1 MKYCLLYGIINNYNR
16 YDTWQS
22 HFVPDYQRAY
32 SWDTGKKDSDLK
44 KQVNTF
50 LNDLQDYL
58 RSDVVT
64 PYYFG
69 HFLYEKI
76 GDNKYAIIDGQQRLT
91 TIVIFVSALFKSIA
105 HEREL
110 TEREEVILED
120 MIKRKSSYKF
130 STVQYDNQLFRD
142 YVIDHLKKDHY
153 GIETT
158 SGHRLVAAYDYFQD
172 KLQIMN
178 LTTRE
183 ALLSAVVNA
192 SCTTHIVNGEAE
204 AIQMFIFQ
212 NDRGKKP
219 SNLEIIKAQFMY
231 NIHIYGGEDTEALI
245 QEVKNRFE
253 HVYRSISD
261 IEEFV
266 DEDAVLTHTLK
277 IYFNSL
283 WESNTIER
291 INAEITKPDR
301 LDFIKNFTIELDRSF
316 NNISRLNKDR
326 KESVFI
332 EGALLCGRFDI
343 ILPFFIKAYTNGIE
357 LKEIERM
364 AKALG
369 DLVLRDVVIKTRAD
383 LRSRLDG
390 VFKSFS
396 TSIEEIIERINYMK
410 YTTDWWWA
418 YWNNDTLKNAVES
431 NWYSNYHSIAKI
443 ILWKYENF
451 LIEKEGKAGYAPIS
465 YSSIKNPHLEH
476 IAPQTEN
483 EEVAAGYDT
492 YDEDFKEKYL
502 LSLGNFLLLS
512 APHNESIGNR
522 PFASKRESYNQL
534 KQQREIQIMT
544 ENDCVWDRVKIAERR
559 EKIVNFILE
568 YL

>member
-1 MKYCLLYGIINNYNR
+1 M
-16 YDTWQS
+16 
-22 HFVPDYQRAY
+22 
-32 SWDTGKKDSDLK
+32 
-44 KQVNTF
+44 
-50 LNDLQDYL
+50 
-58 RSDVVT
+58 
-64 PYYFG
+64 
-69 HFLYEKI
+69 
-76 GDNKYAIIDGQQRLT
+76 
-91 TIVIFVSALFKSIA
+91 
-105 HEREL
+105 
-110 TEREEVILED
+110 
-120 MIKRKSSYKF
+120 
-130 STVQYDNQLFRD
+130 
-142 YVIDHLKKDHY
+142 
-153 GIETT
+153 
-158 SGHRLVAAYDYFQD
+158 
-172 KLQIMN
+172 
-178 LTTRE
+178 
-183 ALLSAVVNA
+183 
-192 SCTTHIVNGEAE
+192 
-204 AIQMFIFQ
+204 
-212 NDRGKKP
+212 
-219 SNLEIIKAQFMY
+219 
-231 NIHIYGGEDTEALI
+231 
-245 QEVKNRFE
+245 
-253 HVYRSISD
+253 
-261 IEEFV
+261 
-266 DEDAVLTHTLK
+266 
-277 IYFNSL
+277 
-283 WESNTIER
+283 WESNTIET

-364 AKALG
+364 AKVLG

>member
-1 MKYCLLYGIINNYNR
+1 MTRGNLI
-16 YDTWQS
+16 
-22 HFVPDYQRAY
+22 FVPDYQRAY

-212 NDRGKKP
+212 NNRGKKP

>member
-1 MKYCLLYGIINNYNR
+1 MTRGNLI
-16 YDTWQS
+16 
-22 HFVPDYQRAY
+22 FVPDYQRAY

-418 YWNNDTLKNAVES
+418 YWNNDTFKNAVES

>member
-1 MKYCLLYGIINNYNR
+1 MESSTTIIGMTRGNLI
-16 YDTWQS
+16 
-22 HFVPDYQRAY
+22 FVPDYQRAY

-76 GDNKYAIIDGQQRLT
+76 GDNEYAIIDGQQRLT

-142 YVIDHLKKDHY
+142 YVIDHVKKDHY

-183 ALLSAVVNA
+183 TLLSAVVNA

-231 NIHIYGGEDTEALI
+231 NIHIYGREDTEALI

-301 LDFIKNFTIELDRSF
+301 LDFIKNFTIELERSF

-410 YTTDWWWA
+410 DTTDWWWA

>member
-1 MKYCLLYGIINNYNR
+1 MTRGNLI
-16 YDTWQS
+16 
-22 HFVPDYQRAY
+22 FVPDYQRAY

-76 GDNKYAIIDGQQRLT
+76 GDNEYAIIDGQQRLT

-142 YVIDHLKKDHY
+142 YVIDHVKKDHY

-183 ALLSAVVNA
+183 TLLSAVVNA

-231 NIHIYGGEDTEALI
+231 NIHIYGREDTEALI

-301 LDFIKNFTIELDRSF
+301 LDFIKNFTIELERSF

-410 YTTDWWWA
+410 DTTDWWWA

>member
-1 MKYCLLYGIINNYNR
+1 MESSTTIIGMTRGNLI
-16 YDTWQS
+16 
-22 HFVPDYQRAY
+22 FVPDYQRAY

-58 RSDVVT
+58 RNDVVT

-364 AKALG
+364 AKVLG

>member
-1 MKYCLLYGIINNYNR
+1 MTRGNLI
-16 YDTWQS
+16 
-22 HFVPDYQRAY
+22 FVPDYQRAY

-192 SCTTHIVNGEAE
+192 SCTTHIVNGEVE

>member
-1 MKYCLLYGIINNYNR
+1 MESSTTIIGMTRGNLI
-16 YDTWQS
+16 
-22 HFVPDYQRAY
+22 FVPDYQRAY

-110 TEREEVILED
+110 TESEEVILED

>member
-1 MKYCLLYGIINNYNR
+1 MESSTTIIGMTRGNLI
-16 YDTWQS
+16 
-22 HFVPDYQRAY
+22 FVPDYQRAY

-451 LIEKEGKAGYAPIS
+451 LIEKEGKAGYASIS

>member
-1 MKYCLLYGIINNYNR
+1 MESSTTIIGMTRGNLI
-16 YDTWQS
+16 
-22 HFVPDYQRAY
+22 FVPDYQRAY

-58 RSDVVT
+58 KSDVVT

>member
-1 MKYCLLYGIINNYNR
+1 MTRGNLI
-16 YDTWQS
+16 
-22 HFVPDYQRAY
+22 FVPDYQRAY

>member
-1 MKYCLLYGIINNYNR
+1 MTRGNLI
-16 YDTWQS
+16 
-22 HFVPDYQRAY
+22 FVPDYQRAY

-451 LIEKEGKAGYAPIS
+451 LIEKEGKAGYASIS

>member
-1 MKYCLLYGIINNYNR
+1 MKYCLLYGIIN
-16 YDTWQS
+16 
-22 HFVPDYQRAY
+22 DYQRAY

-58 RSDVVT
+58 GSDVVT

-364 AKALG
+364 AKVLG
-369 DLVLRDVVIKTRAD
+369 NLVLRDVVIKTRAD

>member
-1 MKYCLLYGIINNYNR
+1 MESSTTIIGMTRGNLI
-16 YDTWQS
+16 
-22 HFVPDYQRAY
+22 FVPDYQRAY

-301 LDFIKNFTIELDRSF
+301 WDFIKKFTIELDRSF

>member
-1 MKYCLLYGIINNYNR
+1 MESSTTIIGMTRGNLI
-16 YDTWQS
+16 
-22 HFVPDYQRAY
+22 FVPDYQRAY

-364 AKALG
+364 AKVLG

-492 YDEDFKEKYL
+492 YYEDFKEKYL

>member
-1 MKYCLLYGIINNYNR
+1 MESSTTIIGMTRGNLI
-16 YDTWQS
+16 
-22 HFVPDYQRAY
+22 FVPDYQRAY

-364 AKALG
+364 AKVLG

>member
-1 MKYCLLYGIINNYNR
+1 MESSTTIIGMTRGNLI
-16 YDTWQS
+16 
-22 HFVPDYQRAY
+22 FVPDYQRAY

-58 RSDVVT
+58 KSDVVT

-364 AKALG
+364 AKVLG

>member
-1 MKYCLLYGIINNYNR
+1 MEPSTTIIGMTRGNLI
-16 YDTWQS
+16 
-22 HFVPDYQRAY
+22 FVPDYQRAY

-58 RSDVVT
+58 GSDVVT

>member
-1 MKYCLLYGIINNYNR
+1 MESSTTIIGMTRGNLI
-16 YDTWQS
+16 
-22 HFVPDYQRAY
+22 FVPDYQRAY

-369 DLVLRDVVIKTRAD
+369 NLVLRDVVIKTRAD

>member
-1 MKYCLLYGIINNYNR
+1 MTRGNLI
-16 YDTWQS
+16 
-22 HFVPDYQRAY
+22 FVPDYQRAY

-261 IEEFV
+261 IEEFI

>member
-1 MKYCLLYGIINNYNR
+1 MEPSTTIIGMTRGNLI
-16 YDTWQS
+16 
-22 HFVPDYQRAY
+22 FVPDYQRAY

-212 NDRGKKP
+212 NNRGKKP

>member
-1 MKYCLLYGIINNYNR
+1 MESSTTIIGMTRGNLI
-16 YDTWQS
+16 
-22 HFVPDYQRAY
+22 FVQDYQRAY

-364 AKALG
+364 AKVLG